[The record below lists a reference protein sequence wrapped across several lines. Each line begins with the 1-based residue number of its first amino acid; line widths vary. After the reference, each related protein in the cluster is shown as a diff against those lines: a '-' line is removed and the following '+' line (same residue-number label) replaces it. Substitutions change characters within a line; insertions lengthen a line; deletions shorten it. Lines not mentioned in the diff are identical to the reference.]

1 MENKTKFEIITPSK
15 TVVNENVEMVV
26 VPGSEGYLGV
36 LHLHAPTLSSLNQGI
51 ISVYENNQ
59 ITKQIIIDGGIVDV
73 QPEGCVVLSEKA
85 VSLSD
90 LDKKNIEKQL
100 SEYNEKLSQTNDDI
114 EKDTHSKEI
123 SWLKFILENID

>member
-36 LHLHAPTLSSLNQGI
+36 LHLHATTLSSLNQGI
-51 ISVYENNQ
+51 ISVYENNK